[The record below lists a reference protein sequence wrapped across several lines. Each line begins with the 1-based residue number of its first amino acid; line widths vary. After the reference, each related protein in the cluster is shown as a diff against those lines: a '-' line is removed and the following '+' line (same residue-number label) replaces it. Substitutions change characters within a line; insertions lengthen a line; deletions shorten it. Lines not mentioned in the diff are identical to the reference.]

1 MSPWLA
7 LGLGIAMTT
16 LTMGLVRAV
25 LRAWHGPI
33 ATGPEALVGM
43 IGIAT
48 SDLLPEGVVEVG
60 HEAWRAAAEG
70 GPIHR
75 GEPVRVI
82 AVEGVT
88 LRVARQ
94 PRARL
99 DHPYR
104 GGPS

>member
-25 LRAWHGPI
+25 LRAWRGPI
-33 ATGPEALVGM
+33 ATGPEALVGA

-48 SDLLPEGVVEVG
+48 SDLLPEGVVAIG
-60 HEAWRAAAEG
+60 HEPWRAAAVE

-75 GEPVRVI
+75 GEPVLVTG
-82 AVEGVT
+82 VEGVT
-88 LRVARQ
+88 LRVTRQ
-94 PRARL
+94 PRARPG
-99 DHPYR
+99 HPYR
-104 GGPS
+104 GGAP